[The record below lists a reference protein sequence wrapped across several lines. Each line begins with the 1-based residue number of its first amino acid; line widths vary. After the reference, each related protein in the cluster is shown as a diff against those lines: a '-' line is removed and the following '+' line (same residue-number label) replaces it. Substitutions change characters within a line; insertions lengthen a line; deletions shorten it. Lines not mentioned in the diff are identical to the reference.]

1 MKKLLFVALAA
12 VGMAACVQ
20 NEELVVAGG
29 KVAIAFEN
37 AYVYNATKADNVT
50 TTTGSITGFD
60 VWAYMDEVGGTVL
73 TDEDVTKN
81 GGTWGYTNIQY
92 WMPNHTYYFAA
103 LSPMNSANVTET
115 LADDPEAQLGLGTV
129 AFTNVDGTEDL
140 LYAKAKVV
148 TPEQSVLSTTGMDA
162 VKLQFQHLLSKVR
175 FTFKNGF
182 TTDNMKVTVSNV
194 EMSVPK
200 SATIDLAVADYAE
213 GWVLGSEK
221 FNLQFG
227 GVEEL
232 AAQASAGTAEDRL
245 TIPAAATEEY
255 TVTFD
260 VVVKSGSVVAYEVE
274 NMTATIKG
282 YQIKMG
288 CAYNFIA
295 EITPDNLELKPIE
308 FTAQVDEWDYA
319 HGGDEHQAAV
329 GEYVYDVAGLQAK
342 IDAAPVGTTTICL
355 GTDIVGDVT
364 VLQKEGVNLII
375 DGNGYKYDGVIT
387 VNGNARAAGKETL
400 TFQNIAFETTE
411 EKTFISAPSKLNNKY
426 NYSHNVTV
434 KDCTFTGNWANG
446 VEVGGISLTG
456 TYNAVVDGCVAT
468 GMHSLAQFQSCD
480 NDVLVSNVT
489 VTASKNGVSFGNTA
503 RPVLRNAQ
511 IEAECYGV
519 RADGNASRG
528 ALVVENTT
536 ITAAQGI
543 VVRKVTTNGYKVAL
557 GENVAI
563 NTTDLYQVVFTSG
576 SDDAAYVV
584 PTVAY
589 TYSSVA
595 EFTVFPAVKGVTYNV
610 ATAEDLASLL
620 AMGATEIVLAD
631 NVDYGTVAV
640 GELKDVTIYGGDNTA
655 MRFVTAADSKVE
667 NVTLKDVDFNFVTGA
682 GQANGAFVV
691 INKDAQIDNLVIEG
705 CTIVGDGK
713 KNSYGIY
720 GQNPNATI
728 VVKDCNF
735 SNLGYAVQAI
745 AAGGYESLVVENC
758 TFDGI
763 LSWAILP
770 QYGYTGDLTITGCTF
785 NNTKGGLLKT
795 GAFTGSTLTFTNNT
809 ITNSVGHDG
818 KDSKWFE
825 VNASAATK
833 VISGNTKDGVEWIPA
848 AAEGLN

>member
-12 VGMAACVQ
+12 VGMTACVQ

-92 WMPNHTYYFAA
+92 WTPKHTYYFAA

-115 LADDPEAQLGLGTV
+115 LAADPEAQLGLGTV

-162 VKLQFQHLLSKVR
+162 VKFQFQHLLSKVR

-213 GWVLGSEK
+213 GWVLGAEK

-295 EITPDNLELKPIE
+295 EITPDNLDLKAIE
-308 FTAQVDEWDYA
+308 FDAPVVEAWDYV

-329 GEYVYDVAGLQAK
+329 GEYVYDLAGLQAK

-375 DGNGYKYDGVIT
+375 EGNGYKYDGVIT

-411 EKTFISAPSKLNNKY
+411 AKTFISAPSKIDGRY

-480 NDVLVSNVT
+480 NDVLVNDVK

-503 RPVLRNAQ
+503 RPVLRNAT

-543 VVRKVTTNGYKVAL
+543 VVRKVTTNGYKVTL
-557 GENVAI
+557 GENVVL
-563 NTTDLYQVVFTSG
+563 NVTDDYQVVFTKG
-576 SDDAAYVV
+576 ADDAAYEAPAVSF
-584 PTVAY
+584 A
-589 TYSSVA
+589 YSSVDN
-595 EFTVFPAVKGVTYNV
+595 FNVFPVAPERTANVNTVDDLLKWLTAGSGVLLNEDLTLDKTTTTNSYGATGILVNKGQTIDGNGHVLTVNGAGGTWDSGICTTGGLIKNIWVKGSFRGVFV
-610 ATAEDLASLL
+610 K
-620 AMGATEIVLAD
+620 GGTEKVVLD
-631 NVDYGTVAV
+631 NVRIEGTVYTISCDQASYQ
-640 GELKDVTIYGGDNTA
+640 GLEAYNSIFRGWTSYAKTIGDVY
-655 MRFVTAADSKVE
+655 F
-667 NVTLKDVDFNFVTGA
+667 
-682 GQANGAFVV
+682 
-691 INKDAQIDNLVIEG
+691 EG
-705 CTIVGDGK
+705 CTFGAG
-713 KNSYGIY
+713 SGY
-720 GQNPNATI
+720 
-728 VVKDCNF
+728 NF
-735 SNLGYAVQAI
+735 MRPYAPTV
-745 AAGGYESLVVENC
+745 YKNC
-758 TFDGI
+758 TFEAGHKIDPRAAV
-763 LSWAILP
+763 SFE
-770 QYGYTGDLTITGCTF
+770 GCT
-785 NNTKGGLLKT
+785 L
-795 GAFTGSTLTFTNNT
+795 
-809 ITNSVGHDG
+809 
-818 KDSKWFE
+818 
-825 VNASAATK
+825 
-833 VISGNTKDGVEWIPA
+833 DGVALTSANLSQLVSSNIANATVIE
-848 AAEGLN
+848 